1 MFLQTLNRVL
11 DKNKTDRSNS
21 EIICKHVPVPVCVS
35 LVINEVTG
43 GPVLTVRTVTSCI
56 RPSPVTCQS
65 IAAILNQQMSEVKLD
80 VTPDTTPK
88 LTTWNGN
95 FSKRILCKY
104 RENVDIAHDCAMAAL
119 DYETN
124 FEWSYL

>member
-11 DKNKTDRSNS
+11 DENKTDRSNS

-35 LVINEVTG
+35 LVKNEVTG

-65 IAAILNQQMSEVKLD
+65 IAPILNQQMSEVKLD

-95 FSKRILCKY
+95 FLKLWKLIEKMLTLLKS
-104 RENVDIAHDCAMAAL
+104 
-119 DYETN
+119 
-124 FEWSYL
+124 